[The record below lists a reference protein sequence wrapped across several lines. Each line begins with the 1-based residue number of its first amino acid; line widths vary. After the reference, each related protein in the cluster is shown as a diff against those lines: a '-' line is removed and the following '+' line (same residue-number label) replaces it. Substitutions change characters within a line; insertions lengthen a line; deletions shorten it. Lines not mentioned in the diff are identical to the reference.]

1 MIDYRKFKRTSI
13 EVLANLAP
21 KVYFSGDPLPYQVYH
36 VLNLS
41 FSGFFIK
48 GQTNYKRGQVLDI
61 EPKIPAIG
69 RIPMSVEVV
78 WIDSSE
84 RKGIGVEIFEIT
96 EEYNRIWAHFIKAC
110 HALLEAKEDYQKIQA
125 ESE

>member
-1 MIDYRKFKRTSI
+1 MIKQLKFKRTNI
-13 EVLANLAP
+13 ELLANLAP
-21 KVYFSGDPLPYQVYH
+21 EVYFPGDPSPYHVYH

-41 FSGFFIK
+41 FAGFFIK

-84 RKGIGVEIFEIT
+84 RKGIGVEI
-96 EEYNRIWAHFIKAC
+96 
-110 HALLEAKEDYQKIQA
+110 LKIPEKYKKKYRLILSKLA
-125 ESE
+125 MLF